1 MPLKRSEEGAE
12 SPLTMLQ
19 PDGAVEEAM
28 LVEPNSKPPLVSL
41 REAVATVRTFA
52 GLSGSFFSASYWSFS
67 RSVASA
73 YFSAAVMPPSSSV
86 SFSRVTLSK
95 KA

>member
-41 REAVATVRTFA
+41 REAVATVRTSA
-52 GLSGSFFSASYWSFS
+52 GSFFSASYWVFS

-73 YFSAAVMPPSSSV
+73 YFSAAVLPPSSSV

>member
-41 REAVATVRTFA
+41 REAVATVRTSA
-52 GLSGSFFSASYWSFS
+52 GSFFSSSYWFFS

-73 YFSAAVMPPSSSV
+73 YFSAAVLPPSSSV